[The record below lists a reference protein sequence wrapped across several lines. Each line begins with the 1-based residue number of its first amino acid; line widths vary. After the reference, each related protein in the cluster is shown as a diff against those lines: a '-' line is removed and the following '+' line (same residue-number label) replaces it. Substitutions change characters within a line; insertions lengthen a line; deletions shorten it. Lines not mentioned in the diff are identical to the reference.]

1 MPDPRCGA
9 LSMALDGLTLFL
21 AVPADD
27 RDAGCFQGVVPRRY
41 VGGRRLLF
49 GPQTFA
55 ARSTPPSSQ
64 RAGDEP
70 TRAWSLAAMGET
82 CLTLYVAVHKDDCV
96 VCESLG
102 YVPRRY
108 VGGRPYIGLRERAAD
123 ALERAQLQCS
133 DHVGKDTHVLL
144 EVRFTE
150 HGVAHFMTT
159 CAGVEQAFAPVL
171 TKKLF
176 YGDSSD
182 WRVWPLRACL
192 LEVGVESDR
201 VRARACSRA
210 TQTDG
215 WSS

>member
-1 MPDPRCGA
+1 M
-9 LSMALDGLTLFL
+9 
-21 AVPADD
+21 
-27 RDAGCFQGVVPRRY
+27 
-41 VGGRRLLF
+41 
-49 GPQTFA
+49 
-55 ARSTPPSSQ
+55 
-64 RAGDEP
+64 
-70 TRAWSLAAMGET
+70 
-82 CLTLYVAVHKDDCV
+82 
-96 VCESLG
+96 
-102 YVPRRY
+102 
-108 VGGRPYIGLRERAAD
+108 GGRPYIGLRERAAD